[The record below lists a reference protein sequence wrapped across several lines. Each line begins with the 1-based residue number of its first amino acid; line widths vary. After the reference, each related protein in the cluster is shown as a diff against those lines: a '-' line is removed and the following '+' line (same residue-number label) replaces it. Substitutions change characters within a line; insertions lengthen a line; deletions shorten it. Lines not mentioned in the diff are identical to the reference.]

1 MRIKTLKVD
10 NIKIKDINDGGRDG
24 GGIEFSDGTTIT
36 DYHDQD
42 CCEKVYADWEQLKD
56 TNITEEVFKE
66 LKITGKKEAG
76 ISING
81 YFVPCYNDQNGYYGD
96 DLEII
101 VKRPNK
107 KPVNIDISEYTK
119 DQMN

>member
-10 NIKIKDINDGGRDG
+10 NIKIKDINDGV
-24 GGIEFSDGTTIT
+24 GIEFSDGTTIT
-36 DYHDQD
+36 DHHDQS
-42 CCEKVYADWEQLKD
+42 CCEKVYADWGQLKD

-107 KPVNIDISEYTK
+107 KPVNINISEYTE